1 MLTKES
7 LEEDLKNAMRVRDE
21 VRKRTL
27 RMVLTAVKFAE
38 VDRRGPIDEPSLL
51 ALIQKEVKT
60 RRETVEEAERAG
72 RSDMVAAT
80 QAEIDILLG
89 YLPQP
94 LTSEELESLA
104 RQAIEEAGASEP
116 SDMGKVMKVLMPR
129 VQGRADGKAA
139 SELVRSLLSTQ

>member
-7 LEEDLKNAMRVRDE
+7 LEEDLKNAMRARDE

-27 RMVLTAVKFAE
+27 RMVLTAVKLAE
-38 VDRRGPIDEPSLL
+38 VDRRGPIDEPTLL
-51 ALIQKEVKT
+51 ALIQKEIKT
-60 RRETVEEAERAG
+60 RRESVEEAERAS

-80 QAEIDILLG
+80 QAEIDILIG

-104 RQAIEEAGASEP
+104 RQAIEEVGASQP

-129 VQGRADGKAA
+129 VQGRADGKAT
-139 SELVRSLLSTQ
+139 SELVRSLLSIQ

>member
-7 LEEDLKNAMRVRDE
+7 LEEDLKNAMRARDE
-21 VRKRTL
+21 VSKRTL
-27 RMVLTAVKFAE
+27 RMVLTAVKLAE
-38 VDRRGPIDEPSLL
+38 VDRRGPLDEPTLL
-51 ALIQKEVKT
+51 ALIQKEIKT
-60 RRETVEEAERAG
+60 RRESVEEAERAN

-80 QAEIDILLG
+80 QAEIDFLIG

-104 RQAIEEAGASEP
+104 RQAIEEVGASEP

-129 VQGRADGKAA
+129 IQGRADGKAT
-139 SELVRSLLSTQ
+139 SELVRSLLSSQ